1 MIQASDGHYSP
12 DKLQDK
18 QLRTAIV
25 IFNLA
30 IVFHRQG
37 IQDVSTLYFSKAK
50 TLYDQAFLL
59 LSEIVPVPVVCSDR
73 CPFFTGHALID
84 MLVMALWNNLGHIHM
99 ALQDTLTSERVFRQ
113 LICYTFAIR
122 AGIHRYS
129 ESGTNVETIMLQE
142 SEHYLTAC
150 RYSTSAFLL
159 QKLGQDLKS
168 RAIAPHIF
176 ETQHEA
182 EDYIASIQ

>member
-1 MIQASDGHYSP
+1 MIDPLDGHYSN
-12 DKLQDK
+12 DIVEDK
-18 QLRTAIV
+18 QVRSAIV
-25 IFNLA
+25 VFNLA
-30 IVFHRQG
+30 IVVHRQG

-142 SEHYLTAC
+142 SEHYLTNAMFSVGAC
-150 RYSTSAFLL
+150 VCTA
-159 QKLGQDLKS
+159 
-168 RAIAPHIF
+168 AA
-176 ETQHEA
+176 A
-182 EDYIASIQ
+182 